1 MSQKSQ
7 SILTQGRCW
16 PIIVCILWLAVPAF
30 AATNVL
36 GHMTTRQKV
45 EYAKQLRDAGCLAAA
60 LDALCEAVEDLL
72 PKEAA
77 SNQVIHLDAR
87 PMNPVKGQTYRFGKD
102 PNTHTYLGGGIC
114 GKIETFTGE
123 WK

>member
-16 PIIVCILWLAVPAF
+16 LIVVCILGLAVPAF
-30 AATNVL
+30 AATNAL

-60 LDALCEAVEDLL
+60 FD
-72 PKEAA
+72 
-77 SNQVIHLDAR
+77 S
-87 PMNPVKGQTYRFGKD
+87 
-102 PNTHTYLGGGIC
+102 HTPITT
-114 GKIETFTGE
+114 E
-123 WK
+123 